1 MGSPYAGQV
10 YIGRGP
16 LGPRLSIL
24 GDLYRI
30 VTSSCLTSPSHSP
43 VALEEKTQNLHCR
56 PTPVKCIL
64 VEGRGP
70 LGPRLSLAFTCFH
83 LCSLVFSCFHLSSLV
98 FSCFHIFLFFSLLS
112 SFLLFS
118 LFSLFS
124 LFFSFFSFSLF
135 LFSLF

>member
-56 PTPVKCIL
+56 DFHLLLL
-64 VEGRGP
+64 V
-70 LGPRLSLAFTCFH
+70 FTCVH
-83 LCSLVFSCFHLSSLV
+83 LFSLVFTCVLLSFPV
-98 FSCFHIFLFFSLLS
+98 FTFSYFFS
-112 SFLLFS
+112 SFLLS
-118 LFSLFS
+118 LV
-124 LFFSFFSFSLF
+124 FSFSLF
-135 LFSLF
+135 FFLVCMYLP

>member
-56 PTPVKCIL
+56 D
-64 VEGRGP
+64 
-70 LGPRLSLAFTCFH
+70 FH
-83 LCSLVFSCFHLSSLV
+83 LLSLVFTCVHLFSLV
-98 FSCFHIFLFFSLLS
+98 FTCVLLSFPVFTFSYFFLFPPFSCFLF
-112 SFLLFS
+112 FLLFS
-118 LFSLFS
+118 LFSLFLS
-124 LFFSFFSFSLF
+124 
-135 LFSLF
+135 